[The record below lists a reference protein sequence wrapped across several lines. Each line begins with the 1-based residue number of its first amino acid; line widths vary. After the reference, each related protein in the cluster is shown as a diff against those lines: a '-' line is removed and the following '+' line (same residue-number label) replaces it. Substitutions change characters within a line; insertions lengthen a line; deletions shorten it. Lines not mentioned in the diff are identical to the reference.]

1 MSLSLFVQS
10 GYQGSLNS
18 GSLQD
23 GARGEARWY
32 PWLGTNASSDSIASV
47 WLGVCTAINYLLRG
61 NRGKIGFFRRAG
73 EALLYITLYIGNY
86 DSNFSRLHIVCHA
99 VSAICFNS
107 GCKVSDFEHPSKSSL
122 QVSHFFLLNSFF
134 ITSSEVASFTHQC
147 RNSFPRMRIQAAAA
161 GR

>member
-1 MSLSLFVQS
+1 MSLSLLGQS

-61 NRGKIGFFRRAG
+61 NRGNTGFLSACWRS
-73 EALLYITLYIGNY
+73 ITIYIGNH

-122 QVSHFFLLNSFF
+122 QVSHFFLLKSFF
-134 ITSSEVASFTHQC
+134 ITSSKVASFTHQC
-147 RNSFPRMRIQAAAA
+147 RNSFPRMRIQAVAA